1 MPFKLIRN
9 EDSEESE
16 IFTITTPVPTEMVG
30 LMRKLQE
37 AAGRSYQ
44 SVPVSVK
51 GHFKLSKENFNS
63 KDFTTET
70 MFESN
75 EQHGLLYHIANF
87 AKKQVQRYP
96 DKFPEE
102 RSLQNLMWKWGELGL
117 SWMNIDILACILPN
131 TETHTVVINAK
142 RFLLHPETHFNQV
155 HEMLT
160 VSCSFENHEVAFFST

>member
-1 MPFKLIRN
+1 MSKRNLEGENDENEMRKKYAFLRGFSEKTAHQRLKNLEVTHKGDWRRCIRIRVLFKLIRN

-70 MFESN
+70 MFENN
-75 EQHGLLYHIANF
+75 EQHGLLYHL
-87 AKKQVQRYP
+87 Y
-96 DKFPEE
+96 
-102 RSLQNLMWKWGELGL
+102 
-117 SWMNIDILACILPN
+117 
-131 TETHTVVINAK
+131 
-142 RFLLHPETHFNQV
+142 
-155 HEMLT
+155 
-160 VSCSFENHEVAFFST
+160 

>member
-1 MPFKLIRN
+1 MSKRNLEGENDENEMRTKYASLRGFSEKTAHQRLKNLEVTHKGDWRRCIRIRVPFKLIRN

-70 MFESN
+70 MFENN
-75 EQHGLLYHIANF
+75 EQHGLLYHLYCKF
-87 AKKQVQRYP
+87 CKKT
-96 DKFPEE
+96 
-102 RSLQNLMWKWGELGL
+102 SLK
-117 SWMNIDILACILPN
+117 IP
-131 TETHTVVINAK
+131 
-142 RFLLHPETHFNQV
+142 
-155 HEMLT
+155 
-160 VSCSFENHEVAFFST
+160 